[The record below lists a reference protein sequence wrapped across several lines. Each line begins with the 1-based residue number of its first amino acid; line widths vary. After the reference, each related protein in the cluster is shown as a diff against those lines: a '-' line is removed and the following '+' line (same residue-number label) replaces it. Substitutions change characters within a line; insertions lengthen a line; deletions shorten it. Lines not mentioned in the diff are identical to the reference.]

1 MLVIDAS
8 AVVEI
13 LMVTPRGHAIEEY
26 VFGSGEP
33 LAAPHL
39 IDVEV
44 LHVFRRFHRQR
55 LLTTERCKQALE
67 DLADFPITRYGHLL
81 LHPAIWRLRDHLT
94 AYDAAYVALAELL
107 DAPIV
112 TCDGKLAR
120 STGHNVSFQLF
131 DPRAS

>member
-1 MLVIDAS
+1 MMVVDAS

-13 LMVTPRGHAIEEY
+13 LLVTPSGRAIEEY

-44 LHVFRRFHRQR
+44 IHVIHRFHRQR
-55 LLTTERCKQALE
+55 LMTTERSKQALA
-67 DLADFPITRYGHLL
+67 DLSDLPITRYGHLL
-81 LHPAIWRLRDHLT
+81 LHSAMWRLRDHLT

-107 DAPIV
+107 DAPVV

-120 STGHNVSFQLF
+120 SRGHDVRFRLF
-131 DPRAS
+131 DLRAS